1 MHLTIQQ
8 TLNNPCPPPEDGPG
22 NMCISSERHASQTGA
37 LGAGLQKTITMDDE
51 SGAADI
57 PPYQL
62 QGSAA
67 PEAGGGRY
75 PNGIGLLRGED
86 DLFPISAFEENS
98 VLAWVRA
105 SDVHYGAR
113 NYFLPPKAG

>member
-1 MHLTIQQ
+1 
-8 TLNNPCPPPEDGPG
+8 
-22 NMCISSERHASQTGA
+22 MCISSERHASQTGA
-37 LGAGLQKTITMDDE
+37 LGAGLQKTITLDAK

-67 PEAGGGRY
+67 PDAGGERY

-86 DLFPISAFEENS
+86 DYLSISVFEDNP
-98 VLAWVRA
+98 VLARIPT
-105 SDVHYGAR
+105 SDVD
-113 NYFLPPKAG
+113 